1 MRSEPGMTR
10 HPARFAILVGG
21 GIAGAL
27 DISYAIAWACY
38 RGKDAQYLLQ
48 VVASG
53 WLGEASFQGG
63 WPTALLGLASHF
75 GMAFVYAAFFF
86 FVAKRWTWLA
96 RHPLLSGPLY
106 GLAVFLLMNLVVLPL
121 SAFPYPVKFTGLGPF
136 TNLLSHLF
144 FFGLPIAL
152 ATRRALAERG

>member
-1 MRSEPGMTR
+1 MSRS
-10 HPARFAILVGG
+10 PAAYATSVGG

-27 DISYAIAWACY
+27 DIGYAIAWAIF
-38 RGKDAQYLLQ
+38 RGSDAQHLLQ
-48 VVASG
+48 IVASG

-63 WPTALLGLASHF
+63 WATAMLGLASHF

-86 FVAKRWTWLA
+86 WLAKRWRWLA
-96 RHPLLSGPLY
+96 DKPLLSGPLY
-106 GLAVFLLMNLVVLPL
+106 GLAVFVLMNLVVLPL
-121 SAFPYPVKFTGLGPF
+121 SAFPYPVKLTGLGPF

-152 ATRRALAERG
+152 ATRRALSRN